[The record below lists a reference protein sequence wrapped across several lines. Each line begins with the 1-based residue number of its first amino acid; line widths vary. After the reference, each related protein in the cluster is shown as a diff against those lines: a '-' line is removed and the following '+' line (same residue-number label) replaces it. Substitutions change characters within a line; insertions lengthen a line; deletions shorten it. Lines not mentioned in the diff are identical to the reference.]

1 MRAEL
6 SGVYL
11 LSSELQRTAPPLLI
25 WPLYDW
31 QDDNRHFYSYY
42 EQGLLRFF
50 AFPGAIASSNNAE
63 AGMRCL
69 VVGAPRVGGL
79 RWASVHAQLK
89 EAELVAD
96 MLRVTPL
103 TDYQVTIEMQ

>member
-1 MRAEL
+1 ML
-6 SGVYL
+6 IVSVI
-11 LSSELQRTAPPLLI
+11 LLI
-25 WPLYDW
+25 GTS
-31 QDDNRHFYSYY
+31 NIFT
-42 EQGLLRFF
+42 LL
-50 AFPGAIASSNNAE
+50 GAAASSNNAE

-69 VVGAPRVGGL
+69 VVGAPRVGGS

-103 TDYQVTIEMQ
+103 TDYQVTIERRYY